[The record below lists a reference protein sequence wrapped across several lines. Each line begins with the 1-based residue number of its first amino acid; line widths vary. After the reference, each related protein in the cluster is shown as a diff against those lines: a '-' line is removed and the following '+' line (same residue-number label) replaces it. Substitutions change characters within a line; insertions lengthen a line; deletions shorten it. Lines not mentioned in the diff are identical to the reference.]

1 MQEKQKFDDS
11 LFHEIELRDIINI
24 IWLKKTLIV
33 FLSIISLL
41 ISFIYAKSFPDIYK
55 TSAVLAPFN
64 ESNSK
69 NNYLNEFSG
78 LADIAGISAP
88 SNITRSMEAKEVLAS
103 FAFFAEN
110 IKPKIELEALVA
122 IESWDKKTNTIH
134 YDKKL
139 FNSDDQAWTMDSV
152 TNLSRK
158 PSDQSSF
165 KKFKDI
171 FTISQDKDTS
181 FITLTISHQSPFV
194 AEQILK
200 SVIYEINNKFRL
212 EDKKKASLSI
222 EFLSNQ
228 IKATSISEIKQ
239 ALSRLVQIE
248 TQKLMLIESNEEY
261 VFKVLDPPIVK
272 EKKSS
277 PNRAII
283 YMVGFLI
290 GLFIGMIY
298 ALLNHFFKQ

>member
-1 MQEKQKFDDS
+1 M
-11 LFHEIELRDIINI
+11 IP
-24 IWLKKTLIV
+24 KKHNDNRV
-33 FLSIISLL
+33 N
-41 ISFIYAKSFPDIYK
+41 FIYHYLKLNKFPLI
-55 TSAVLAPFN
+55 
-64 ESNSK
+64 
-69 NNYLNEFSG
+69 NNF
-78 LADIAGISAP
+78 
-88 SNITRSMEAKEVLAS
+88 
-103 FAFFAEN
+103 
-110 IKPKIELEALVA
+110 
-122 IESWDKKTNTIH
+122 
-134 YDKKL
+134 
-139 FNSDDQAWTMDSV
+139 
-152 TNLSRK
+152 
-158 PSDQSSF
+158 
-165 KKFKDI
+165 
-171 FTISQDKDTS
+171 
-181 FITLTISHQSPFV
+181 
-194 AEQILK
+194 
-200 SVIYEINNKFRL
+200 YEINNKFRL

-228 IKATSISEIKQ
+228 IKGTSISEIKQ